1 MKPIKLKNVF
11 ALTKDQMLP
20 LNARLTARAQ
30 FRPISTKQQGP
41 LPKQI
46 QKINKES

>member
-11 ALTKDQMLP
+11 AITKDQMLP

-30 FRPISTKQQGP
+30 FRPIEPKQKGH

-46 QKINKES
+46 LKINKES